1 MLDGSC
7 VNVILAGIDRQGM
20 DSSHTITF
28 NSQVSDG
35 SRIQLV
41 AIAEV
46 SSLDIS
52 VSPGLLKVGV
62 KVQISSRATI
72 GLVNRGHYATLL
84 VLSDPLFKEV
94 GLSFQAD
101 HVHPCPD

>member
-1 MLDGSC
+1 
-7 VNVILAGIDRQGM
+7 M
-20 DSSHTITF
+20 DSSHAHNYIQFT
-28 NSQVSDG
+28 QVSDG

-46 SSLDIS
+46 SSLDIF

-62 KVQISSRATI
+62 KVQISSRAII
-72 GLVNRGHYATLL
+72 GLINRGHYATLL

-94 GLSFQAD
+94 GLPFQAD